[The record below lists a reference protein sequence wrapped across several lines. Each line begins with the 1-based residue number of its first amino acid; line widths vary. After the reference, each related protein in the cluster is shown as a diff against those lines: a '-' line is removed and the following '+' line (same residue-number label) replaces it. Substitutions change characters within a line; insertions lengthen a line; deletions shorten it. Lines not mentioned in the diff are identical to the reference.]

1 LNIDDIL
8 KRVLNQELLLR
19 SRLKSCFED
28 ERKHKEQIT
37 QLIKEVKGEYQKEA
51 KSYSVVAKFLPI
63 LWGRGL
69 HGEIN
74 IDCRR

>member
-1 LNIDDIL
+1 MNIDDIL
-8 KRVLNQELLLR
+8 KRELNQELLLR
-19 SRLKSCFED
+19 SRLKSCLED

-63 LWGRGL
+63 L
-69 HGEIN
+69 
-74 IDCRR
+74 